1 MINKRD
7 HFMCGLTFFSFQILF
22 HFHSVSFSILFHF
35 KLHCFIEAFA
45 LCRSFDLKKFYIR
58 RLIYQNI
65 YFFISNQAIFSFHST
80 TNNGS
85 QQIIHR
91 ESRFGRKTRL
101 DAVRS
106 EMKEN
111 LLSILLIL
119 QNFLYD
125 SVDFN
130 VPIKEGKITSSQRIV
145 AAMDS
150 IKYALDKGAKSVVSL
165 IRS

>member
-7 HFMCGLTFFSFQILF
+7 HFMCGLTFFLFQFCFI
-22 HFHSVSFSILFHF
+22 SILFRFQFCSISSSNSARLKLSRCAEVLTF
-35 KLHCFIEAFA
+35 KKVIFA
-45 LCRSFDLKKFYIR
+45 DC
-58 RLIYQNI
+58 LIYQNI
-65 YFFISNQAIFSFHST
+65 YFFISNQAVFSFHST

-111 LLSILLIL
+111 LLSILSIL
-119 QNFLYD
+119 QIFSPASTSMFQSKKVKSPAASAL
-125 SVDFN
+125 SLLWTASST
-130 VPIKEGKITSSQRIV
+130 PWTKEP
-145 AAMDS
+145 
-150 IKYALDKGAKSVVSL
+150 SL
-165 IRS
+165 S